1 MKLQQIEIEKETTAK
16 ALLEQEFGE
25 DSGLFFL
32 SVNGE
37 MATESMVLKTT
48 DTILAIPMV
57 SGG

>member
-1 MKLQQIEIEKETTAK
+1 MKLQQIEIEKETTVK
-16 ALLEQEFGE
+16 ALLEQEFGK

-37 MATESMVLKTT
+37 MAELGTVLKPS
-48 DTILAIPMV
+48 DIIKAIPMV

>member
-1 MKLQQIEIEKETTAK
+1 MKLQQIEIEKETTVQ
-16 ALLEQEFGE
+16 ALLEKEFGQ
-25 DSGLFFL
+25 DSNLFFL

-37 MATESMVLKTT
+37 MAIGSTILKTT

>member
-16 ALLEQEFGE
+16 ALLEQEFGQ

-37 MATESMVLKTT
+37 MATDSTILKTT
-48 DTILAIPMV
+48 ATVLAIPMV

>member
-1 MKLQQIEIEKETTAK
+1 MKLQQIEIEKETTVK

-48 DTILAIPMV
+48 DTVLAIPMV